1 MKNIFILL
9 LLLANFYCNAQN
21 YVDIL
26 RLGYGN
32 TFKNNFEDTNSS
44 TDIGTFEADITL
56 PLVINEN
63 NALIT
68 GVIYT
73 RNWLQVFPEDDN
85 VILNRTVLKIGLA
98 TTFSEKYSSTIVLLP
113 KITSDYV
120 NVSSD
125 DYYIGGIGILKY
137 KKNEN
142 LAYKF
147 GLYASQEAYGFFTT
161 PIIGWYYLSPN
172 KKFEMDMTLP
182 IAADVNYKVG
192 ALTLGVDFFGVGGSY
207 KLHKENLNNK
217 YVGVGTLNFAGY
229 SQIELVKHIE
239 LRGKLGYTTSKYEV
253 YDTNDKIDFGLAAFN
268 FGDNRTQL
276 NPKISGSAYFKLE
289 LIYRFN
295 IKDRD

>member
-1 MKNIFILL
+1 MKHLLIFIF
-9 LLLANFYCNAQN
+9 LANFYCNAQD
-21 YVDIL
+21 YVDIM

-32 TFKNNFEDTNSS
+32 TFNNTFEGTDSS
-44 TDIGTFEADITL
+44 TNIGTFEADLTL
-56 PLVINEN
+56 PIVINEK
-63 NALIT
+63 NAFIT
-68 GVIYT
+68 GVIYS
-73 RNWLQVFPEDDN
+73 RNWLQLFPEDEN

-98 TTFSEKYSSTIVLLP
+98 TTYSEKYSSTIVLLP

-120 NVSSD
+120 NVSGD
-125 DYYIGGIGILKY
+125 DFYFGGIALLKY

-142 LAYKF
+142 LSYKF

-182 IAADVNYKVG
+182 IAADVNYNLG
-192 ALTLGVDFFGVGGSY
+192 AITLGVDYFGVGGSY

-217 YVGVGTLNFAGY
+217 YVGVGTLNFASY
-229 SQIELVKHIE
+229 VQYELFKHIE

-253 YDTNDKIDFGLAAFN
+253 YDNNDKIDFGLAAFN
-268 FGDNRTQL
+268 FGDNRTQI
-276 NPKISGSAYFKLE
+276 NPKINGSAYFKLE